1 VPKALHQFLAIQIL
15 ALEKYSITIQDAIL
29 IVPIIVAGV
38 IILRIFTRIMK
49 KRNLSGNKIV
59 KTITRVL
66 RIIVFFFVFL
76 GIMRVLGVQ
85 LGNIFDFIKAVL
97 SFRLFTLGGT
107 DVSLL
112 TILIMAVVV
121 YISTKLAALS
131 RNYFNSTIF
140 PRFKIE
146 AGLQSSLSKLIGYTI
161 IAIGIIIALQ
171 GMGIKLSALTVFAGV
186 LGVGI
191 GFGMQNITANMVSGI
206 VILFERPI
214 KEGDMVRFK
223 NTIGYVQKINLR
235 ATVIRTIL
243 NEHLIVPNTEF
254 INATVEN
261 MSFSDLKLRLRV
273 EVGVSYSSDPYMV
286 KQALLDA
293 AYSVEHVLRNPE
305 PNVLFVGFGESSLN
319 FQLLAWI
326 ENPKWRFEAESN
338 LHFAVVQ
345 KFRERGITIP
355 FPQRD
360 VHIKQEPSIG
370 LREAK
375 K

>member
-1 VPKALHQFLAIQIL
+1 MSAALHQFLSIQIL
-15 ALEKYSITIQDAIL
+15 TFEKYSVNIQDAIL
-29 IVPIIVAGV
+29 IIPIIAAAV
-38 IILRIFTRIMK
+38 IVLRIFTRILK
-49 KRNLSGNKIV
+49 RRNLTGKKIIR
-59 KTITRVL
+59 TGTRIF
-66 RIIVFFFVFL
+66 RILIIFLVFL
-76 GIMRVLGVQ
+76 GIMRVLGVR

-121 YISTKLAALS
+121 YVATKLAALT
-131 RNYFNSTIF
+131 RNYFNNTVF

-171 GMGIKLSALTVFAGV
+171 GMGIRLSALTVFAGV

-191 GFGMQNITANMVSGI
+191 GFGMQSITANMVSGI

-214 KEGDMVRFK
+214 KEGDMVRVK
-223 NTIGYVQKINLR
+223 QTIGIVQKINLR

-243 NEHLIVPNTEF
+243 NEHLIVPNSEF
-254 INATVEN
+254 INSTVEN

-273 EVGVSYSSDPYMV
+273 DVGVSYASDPFAV
-286 KQALLDA
+286 KMALLDA
-293 AYSVEHVLRNPE
+293 AYSTEHILKNPE
-305 PNVLFVGFGESSLN
+305 PNVLFIGFGESSLD

-326 ENPKWRFEAESN
+326 ESPKRRFETESD
-338 LHFAVVQ
+338 LHFAVIQ

-360 VHIKQEPSIG
+360 VYIKP
-370 LREAK
+370 K
-375 K
+375 